1 MDGELIPSGYGMM
14 TPWIANL
21 FENIA
26 AVQFNHR
33 LLAVAA
39 VTLALALWLWS
50 LSRDLA
56 PADLMGFA
64 ALAILALVQPA
75 LRIHTLLTV
84 VPGTLAPL
92 HQAAAVLGPAGTRWH
107 DHR

>member
-1 MDGELIPSGYGMM
+1 MAGLNAGLTYNTFPLMDGELIPSGYGMM

-39 VTLALALWLWS
+39 VTLAMALWLWS

-56 PADLMGFA
+56 PAAQMGRSEEHTSELQSLM
-64 ALAILALVQPA
+64 
-75 LRIHTLLTV
+75 RISY
-84 VPGTLAPL
+84 
-92 HQAAAVLGPAGTRWH
+92 AVFFLKENS
-107 DHR
+107 